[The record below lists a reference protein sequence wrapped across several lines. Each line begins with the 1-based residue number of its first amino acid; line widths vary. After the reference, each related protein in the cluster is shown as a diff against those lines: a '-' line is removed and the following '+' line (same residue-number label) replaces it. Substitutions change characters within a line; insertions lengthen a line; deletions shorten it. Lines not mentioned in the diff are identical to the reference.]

1 MTTDSET
8 YLRYTENLLNQ
19 HKSFVGNYSV
29 NKLAKNDELYG
40 ISRYQRKAIEK
51 GKDIFLLKF

>member
-8 YLRYTENLLNQ
+8 FLSYTENLLNQ
-19 HKSFVGNYSV
+19 HKGFVGNYSV
-29 NKLAKNDELYG
+29 NTLVKNDELYG

-51 GKDIFLLKF
+51 GRDIFLLKF